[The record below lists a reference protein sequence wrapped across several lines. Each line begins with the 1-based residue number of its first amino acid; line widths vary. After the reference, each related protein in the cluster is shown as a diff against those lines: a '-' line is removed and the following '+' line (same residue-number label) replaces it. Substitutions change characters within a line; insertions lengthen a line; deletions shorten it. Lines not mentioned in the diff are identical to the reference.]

1 MPDRKTVLVFG
12 ESQNDT
18 AAIAELVKCL
28 KSELHVETRRQP
40 IILDRGAAAVKRKKM
55 FADIAGVVR
64 AERVRRPVHAVIL
77 HRDCDA
83 IEPRH
88 IEVSEGI
95 EKEAGK
101 ALAPTP
107 VVPATPAFEL
117 ETWWFLFPDAVAAYR
132 PGWRRLAR
140 NGQDVGKLLNAKE
153 ILRRDLRP
161 HATSKVRDYT
171 ESDSPGIARKVRE
184 LALCGRPR
192 ARSDSFLL
200 FAQKV
205 CSL

>member
-12 ESQNDT
+12 ESPNDT

-28 KSELHVETRRQP
+28 KSELHVETRRHP

-64 AERVRRPVHAVIL
+64 AERARRHVHAVIL

-83 IEPRH
+83 VEPAHVSASQRIER
-88 IEVSEGI
+88 
-95 EKEAGK
+95 EAGK
-101 ALAPTP
+101 AVTPTP

-140 NGQDVGKLLNAKE
+140 NGEEVGKLANAKE

-161 HATSKVRDYT
+161 HATSKVPD
-171 ESDSPGIARKVRE
+171 
-184 LALCGRPR
+184 
-192 ARSDSFLL
+192 
-200 FAQKV
+200 
-205 CSL
+205 

>member
-1 MPDRKTVLVFG
+1 MPDAKTVLVFG
-12 ESQNDT
+12 ESENDSK
-18 AAIAELVKCL
+18 AIAELVQCL
-28 KSELHVETRRQP
+28 KSELHVETRRRP
-40 IILDRGAAAVKRKKM
+40 IILDRGAAAAKRKKM
-55 FADIAGVVR
+55 FADIARVVR
-64 AERVRRPVHAVIL
+64 TERVLRHVHAVIL

-83 IEPRH
+83 VEPAH
-88 IEVSEGI
+88 LSESKRI

-101 ALAPTP
+101 ALAPTR

-117 ETWWFLFPDAVAAYR
+117 ETWWYLFPDAVAAYK
-132 PGWRRLAR
+132 PGWRRLTR
-140 NGQDVGKLLNAKE
+140 NGEDVGKLANAKE

-161 HATSKVRDYT
+161 HGTSKVRDYT

-184 LALCGRPR
+184 LALCGKPR
-192 ARSDSFLL
+192 AQSDSFAL